1 MTTANDLKSPRGA
14 LNSLNR
20 LLNDSRTALSPD
32 APYSPPAIPPGSP
45 RYTAFPPAP
54 PHLHRESPGNSPPRT
69 AGGSYEVD
77 RSGLAV
83 ELMLSATSLRCGES
97 LSAGVSG
104 SMQWSLRIS
113 KATHAPWELED

>member
-45 RYTAFPPAP
+45 RYTAFPRLPLTYTVKVPATAPHAP
-54 PHLHRESPGNSPPRT
+54 PAAPTRLIGP
-69 AGGSYEVD
+69 A
-77 RSGLAV
+77 LAV
-83 ELMLSATSLRCGES
+83 ES
-97 LSAGVSG
+97 
-104 SMQWSLRIS
+104 
-113 KATHAPWELED
+113 